1 MQANIVFALISFQSF
16 TKSSINTKSKY
27 LTKQTYLNENA
38 INNESTNINK
48 SYEITKEF
56 LNKSIITRRLCLL
69 DSQLRSEMESANF
82 WTVGSFTIE
91 KCECTKIT
99 KTDIHLKLNCIKQG
113 KPLIRN
119 TIVQFP
125 YPITNDNILKTT
137 LIIMAKSFDCISE
150 TKSII
155 NLPFGQNY
163 DLPVDFRFNQVP
175 HAQWVRNF
183 LYNAVRDAVIKAIY
197 DNNFTNKSRMQVK
210 FNIPEGRYYINMYF
224 IYCIVCKCSIS
235 YTHLTIQLYACMT
248 ITGNVYTALYYYIV
262 NIKFDTYRVGTI
274 LECVRHLALA
284 LALDEGK
291 RVRICVQQSLGE
303 GVFTGLPLALASMRP
318 ILEKMDWYVICI

>member
-1 MQANIVFALISFQSF
+1 MKFILLIYIFLQVNIVSALVQPQSF
-16 TKSSINTKSKY
+16 KKSSINTKSNY
-27 LTKQTYLNENA
+27 LTKQTSLNEN
-38 INNESTNINK
+38 INNNEKVKNNA
-48 SYEITKEF
+48 YEIAKEF

-69 DSQLRSEMESANF
+69 DQSLRSEMESANF

-91 KCECTKIT
+91 KCERTKIT

-197 DNNFTNKSRMQVK
+197 DTNFTNKSRMQVK
-210 FNIPEGRYYINMYF
+210 FNIPEGWHYTYKYH
-224 IYCIVCKCSIS
+224 IYCIVC
-235 YTHLTIQLYACMT
+235 
-248 ITGNVYTALYYYIV
+248 V
-262 NIKFDTYRVGTI
+262 D
-274 LECVRHLALA
+274 
-284 LALDEGK
+284 
-291 RVRICVQQSLGE
+291 
-303 GVFTGLPLALASMRP
+303 
-318 ILEKMDWYVICI
+318 